1 MHIIKY
7 VPPRRVCMVF
17 GPFGSENG
25 YIDFAHFGLESDF
38 VFEETKGVYKGI
50 CRLNSKLIRRK

>member
-1 MHIIKY
+1 MCHPIRY
-7 VPPRRVCMVF
+7 AWVLVHF
-17 GPFGSENG
+17 GLETGV
-25 YIDFAHFGLESDF
+25 DFAHFGLESDF

>member
-1 MHIIKY
+1 MCHPIRY
-7 VPPRRVCMVF
+7 AWVLVHF
-17 GPFGSENG
+17 GLKTGV
-25 YIDFAHFGLESDF
+25 DFAHLGLESDF